1 MNPFR
6 PFLDRQG
13 VVVLDGGLA
22 TELEAQ
28 GHDLEDPLWSAK
40 ILLESPEAV
49 RRVHRA
55 YLEAGA
61 DCIATVTYQAT
72 LQGFGRRGYTATEA
86 EELLREAVRL
96 ATSERD
102 AFWRNRAQRA
112 GRLRPLVAASVG
124 PYGAFLADGSEYSG
138 RYGLNEAEL
147 RAFHAPRWRILAGSE
162 ADLLACETIP
172 SGPEVRALL
181 GLLRETPERWAWISF
196 SCGDDAHLWD
206 GTPVTEAAAACD
218 AEERVAAVGVNC
230 VRPEL
235 VEALVTRLRAATDKP
250 VVVYP
255 NSGDVYDAVR
265 RAWVP
270 GPTTSIPSAHATV
283 WVARGARVVGGCC
296 HIGPAGI
303 RDLRRAVLR
312 AAGRHTPP

>member
-6 PFLDRQG
+6 PFLERQG

-28 GHDLEDPLWSAK
+28 GHDLDDPLWSAK
-40 ILLESPEAV
+40 VLLESPEAV

-72 LQGFGRRGYTATEA
+72 LQGFARRGYTAGDA
-86 EELLREAVRL
+86 EDLLREAVRL
-96 ATSERD
+96 AVSERD
-102 AFWRNRAQRA
+102 AFWRDPQHRR
-112 GRLRPLVAASVG
+112 GRLRPLVAASIG

-138 RYGLNEAEL
+138 RYGRNEAEL
-147 RAFHAPRWRILAGSE
+147 RAFHAPRWRILAESE

-181 GLLRETPERWAWISF
+181 GLLRDTPERWAWISF

-206 GTPVTEAAAACD
+206 GTPVGEAAAVCD

-235 VEALVTRLRAATDKP
+235 AEPLVTRVRAATDKP

-255 NSGDVYDAVR
+255 NSGDIYDVKR
-265 RAWVP
+265 RVWVP
-270 GPTTSIPSAHATV
+270 APPAQALPAAAAA
-283 WVARGARVVGGCC
+283 WVARGASVVGGCC
-296 HIGPAGI
+296 RIGPGGI
-303 RDLRRAVLR
+303 RDIRRAALRRAGR
-312 AAGRHTPP
+312 PAAS